1 MKWKLRQKENLFL
14 RNKEYIF
21 AAVILLCFWKFNI
34 GGVYGFSI
42 LPDEFVYWSY
52 AAEVNGYDWSDIAS
66 LAPYFSYGYSLIL
79 IPLFTLCKNAV
90 TAYRIAVSMNF
101 VFLFWGLTAL
111 IKTMLKTAECD
122 KCKVPVAMFCL
133 LAILLPCNL
142 FYTQMTLTETL
153 LVSLYIAAGS
163 LLFQYLEN
171 NRLSTLILLMLTLMY
186 LYMVHMRTV
195 GVLISAVT
203 VLCLH
208 ILYRKDK
215 IWHVLVIA
223 FITAIL
229 LLAAGMIKQY
239 AFASVY
245 GGLNQEFVASNDYN
259 GQFDKI
265 QYIFTWEGF
274 YDLIVGILGKILY
287 LGLATWGVFYWGMY
301 ALIRHTLKMLHNM
314 KRHME
319 ITPQQIFALFL
330 LLSAAAQI
338 IIASVYLLTL
348 GEISDYTYGRYLEM
362 ISPFIMVWGFITMWK
377 EKTQVI
383 LCVTGVLALVQ
394 MLITYMVVRQIIIT
408 EADNFQGYFMVGM
421 SYLYDENNFCI
432 DKFYIKAYLLC
443 EILTL
448 VITALVL
455 FCRSAKKRQYI
466 MVMCAVMELAL
477 AVHADRIY
485 TGPFKRAAFRDS
497 RVADIINDLTDS
509 KRRIIYMD
517 EVFPSYIG
525 IIQFMARDMDIHVM
539 ERRKTVS
546 DYDEDILP
554 EDILIF
560 AFDDAFLK
568 EWTERYDH
576 EDTYGHFTLLYN
588 D

>member
-1 MKWKLRQKENLFL
+1 MKWKLGQKENPLL

-21 AAVILLCFWKFNI
+21 AAVVLFCFWIFNI
-34 GGVYGFSI
+34 GGIYGFSI

-79 IPLFTLCKNAV
+79 IPCFVLCKNAV
-90 TAYRIAVSMNF
+90 TAYRIAVSINF
-101 VFLFWGLTAL
+101 VFLFLGLTAL
-111 IKTMLKTAECD
+111 IKTVKNKALCGKD
-122 KCKVPVAMFCL
+122 KAPAAWFC
-133 LAILLPCNL
+133 ILVILIPCNL
-142 FYTQMTLTETL
+142 FYAQMTLTETL
-153 LVSLYIAAGS
+153 LISVYIAAGS
-163 LLFQYLEN
+163 ILFQYLEN
-171 NRLSTLILLMLTLMY
+171 NRLSTLILLMFTLMY

-195 GVLISAVT
+195 GVLISAVI

-208 ILYRKDK
+208 IFIRKGK
-215 IWHVLVIA
+215 RWHVLAIA
-223 FITAIL
+223 FIAIVL
-229 LLAAGMIKQY
+229 LPAADLIKQQ

-245 GGLNQEFVASNDYN
+245 GGLNREFVASNDYN
-259 GQFDKI
+259 GQLTKI

-319 ITPQQIFALFL
+319 ITSQQIFALFL

-338 IIASVYLLTL
+338 VIASVYLLTL

-362 ISPFIMVWGFITMWK
+362 IIPFIMVWGFTAMWK
-377 EKTQVI
+377 EKTRVI
-383 LCVTGVLALVQ
+383 LSVTGILALVQ
-394 MLITYMVVRQIIIT
+394 MLITYMVVRQIIT
-408 EADNFQGYFMVGM
+408 TGADNFQGYFMVGM
-421 SYLYDENNFCI
+421 SYLYDENNFYI
-432 DKFYIKAYLLC
+432 DKFYINAYLLC
-443 EILTL
+443 EFLTL
-448 VITALVL
+448 IITALVL
-455 FCRSAKKRQYI
+455 FCRSANKRQYI
-466 MVMCAVMELAL
+466 MIICAVMELAL
-477 AVHADRIY
+477 AVQADKLY
-485 TGPFKRAAFRDS
+485 TVPFKRAAYRDS
-497 RVADIINDLTDS
+497 RVADKINDLMDG
-509 KRRIIYMD
+509 KRRVIYMD
-517 EVFPSYIG
+517 EAFPAYIG
-525 IIQFMARDMDIHVM
+525 IIQFMARDVDIHVL

-546 DYDEDILP
+546 DYDEDIMP

-560 AFDDAFLK
+560 AFDDAFLQ

-588 D
+588 N

>member
-1 MKWKLRQKENLFL
+1 MKWKFGQKGNPLL
-14 RNKEYIF
+14 HDKEYIF
-21 AAVILLCFWKFNI
+21 TAVILFCFWIFNI
-34 GGVYGFSI
+34 GGIYGFSI

-66 LAPYFSYGYSLIL
+66 LAPYFSYGYSLFL

-101 VFLFWGLTAL
+101 VFLFLGLTAL
-111 IKTMLKTAECD
+111 IKTMRKAAGCD
-122 KCKVPVAMFCL
+122 KYNMPVAMFCM
-133 LAILLPCNL
+133 LAVLIPCNL

-163 LLFQYLEN
+163 ILFQYLEN

-195 GVLISAVT
+195 GVLVSAVM

-215 IWHVLVIA
+215 IRHILVIA
-223 FITAIL
+223 FITVIL

-239 AFASVY
+239 AFESVY

-259 GQFDKI
+259 GQYDKI

-287 LGLATWGVFYWGMY
+287 LGLATWGVFYWGLY
-301 ALIRHTLKMLHNM
+301 ALIRNTWKMLHNM

-319 ITPQQIFALFL
+319 IAPQQIFALFL
-330 LLSAAAQI
+330 LLSAASQI

-362 ISPFIMVWGFITMWK
+362 IIPFIMVWGFIDMWK
-377 EKTQVI
+377 EKARLI
-383 LCVTGVLALVQ
+383 LSVTGVIALAQ
-394 MLITYMVVRQIIIT
+394 ILITYMVVRQIIAT
-408 EADNFQGYFMVGM
+408 GADNFQGYFMVGM
-421 SYLYDENNFCI
+421 SYLYDENNFYV
-432 DKFYIKAYLLC
+432 DKFYISAYLLC
-443 EILTL
+443 EFLTL
-448 VITALVL
+448 CITTLVL

-466 MVMCAVMELAL
+466 MVICAVMEMAL
-477 AVHADRIY
+477 AVHADKIY

-497 RVADIINDLTDS
+497 RVTDILNDLTDG
-509 KRRIIYMD
+509 KRRVVYMD

-525 IIQFMARDMDIHVM
+525 IIQFMTKDVDIHVM
-539 ERRKTVS
+539 ERRNTVS
-546 DYDEDILP
+546 DYDEDIIP

-560 AFDDAFLK
+560 AFDDAFLQ

-576 EDTYGHFTLLYN
+576 EDTYGHFTILYN